1 MRATEHAPRCPFQLL
16 ERRHGLAEIVER
28 GGWVIV
34 ATALRCGD
42 SARNILIVQGN
53 VAFTYRELG
62 RHELALSMRQK
73 IYSGCLKLH
82 GERDPNTLREAINYA
97 ESFVDMQRYADA
109 KLLLRKMMPVARRV
123 LGNSHDF
130 TLTMRMTYEVALYE
144 DPDATLED
152 IREAVTTLEELKQ
165 TARRVFGGE
174 HPTTTEIETT
184 LQKAR
189 ALLRA
194 REAGKKVVFAQE
206 YKG

>member
-1 MRATEHAPRCPFQLL
+1 
-16 ERRHGLAEIVER
+16 
-28 GGWVIV
+28 
-34 ATALRCGD
+34 
-42 SARNILIVQGN
+42 
-53 VAFTYRELG
+53 
-62 RHELALSMRQK
+62 MRQQ

-97 ESFVDMQRYADA
+97 ESLVDVQRYADA
-109 KLLLRKMMPVARRV
+109 KLVLRKMMPVARRV

-174 HPTTTEIETT
+174 HPTTMEIENT

-194 REAGKKVVFAQE
+194 REAGKKIVF
-206 YKG
+206 G